1 MKGEGLLPIGVIGY
15 WMYNKITFS
24 VETIGVFIED
34 IKIRVNM
41 EVVDI
46 DKKRDVWETDKFTTD

>member
-1 MKGEGLLPIGVIGY
+1 
-15 WMYNKITFS
+15 MYNEITFS

-34 IKIRVNM
+34 IKIRVDT

-46 DKKRDVWETDKFTTD
+46 DEKRDVWETDKFTTD